1 MSEVPAPKEP
11 CRSCDGI
18 GYKKMGS
25 RNKPLNSV
33 IAMSVV
39 QLVAAEGMS
48 WSDSTSEMFW
58 NVS

>member
-1 MSEVPAPKEP
+1 MYPYQRNLAGLATALVT
-11 CRSCDGI
+11 
-18 GYKKMGS
+18 KKMGS

-33 IAMSVV
+33 IAMSFV